1 MSDKS
6 FPDPDAYAISP
17 DAEIIKILTWNLWWK
32 FEDYKFREKLIL
44 SEIEN
49 NHPDILCLQEV
60 WEEEDESQ
68 ARTIANKL
76 DYNYIFEKS
85 FEFDGVS
92 FGNAIITKFPI
103 SSHKKISFN
112 TTPDKDEKRFLLHLE
127 LEYKNKISI
136 NVFCTHLNYKYE
148 HQPERMRQVKQIME
162 YMSQLKPSK
171 FPIILCGDFNADP
184 DSDEIRT
191 ITGLTKPINDIVL
204 RDAWKLVN
212 RDDPGYTWSNENNW
226 ANKTL
231 EQDRRIDYVFL
242 GKSGPNGLGYP
253 IDCKIIGNQK
263 NKFFPSDHYGL
274 VAHLVGLSQ

>member
-6 FPDPDAYAISP
+6 FPDPDAYTISL
-17 DAEIIKILTWNLWWK
+17 DTEIIKILTWNLWWK

-76 DYNYIFEKS
+76 GYNYIFEKS

-112 TTPDKDEKRFLLHLE
+112 TTPDKDCLL
-127 LEYKNKISI
+127 YTS
-136 NVFCTHLNYKYE
+136 
-148 HQPERMRQVKQIME
+148 
-162 YMSQLKPSK
+162 
-171 FPIILCGDFNADP
+171 DAAD
-184 DSDEIRT
+184 E
-191 ITGLTKPINDIVL
+191 
-204 RDAWKLVN
+204 
-212 RDDPGYTWSNENNW
+212 
-226 ANKTL
+226 
-231 EQDRRIDYVFL
+231 
-242 GKSGPNGLGYP
+242 
-253 IDCKIIGNQK
+253 
-263 NKFFPSDHYGL
+263 
-274 VAHLVGLSQ
+274 